1 MSSTHSLHPESTE
14 EIQQRYARRIKA
26 RLAQPSIDL
35 EAARDGMLD
44 CFVSTYHAGLS
55 AGVKGIL
62 DIDAGEAQI
71 ARLAR
76 NMFRKKLEAHDATF
90 DAPSIEALDR
100 VKEEVDQE
108 LHFEQLPA
116 EIRGVHDQVCSLLLA
131 KADGS
136 LAHRGPQSAV
146 TGGARGAAAPGART
160 ETAED
165 LSSKHLSSDVTSNVT
180 SNVTSEASA
189 QAPAQAPPAAPPRS
203 SAGAPGSRGTTV
215 DAGLRDAL
223 HVYLATVQDEVKQ
236 GASVATLRQHLARL
250 DTLVQTLEQFSP
262 AP

>member
-1 MSSTHSLHPESTE
+1 M
-14 EIQQRYARRIKA
+14 
-26 RLAQPSIDL
+26 
-35 EAARDGMLD
+35 
-44 CFVSTYHAGLS
+44 
-55 AGVKGIL
+55 
-62 DIDAGEAQI
+62 
-71 ARLAR
+71 
-76 NMFRKKLEAHDATF
+76 
-90 DAPSIEALDR
+90 
-100 VKEEVDQE
+100 
-108 LHFEQLPA
+108 
-116 EIRGVHDQVCSLLLA
+116 
-131 KADGS
+131 
-136 LAHRGPQSAV
+136 

-165 LSSKHLSSDVTSNVT
+165 LSSKHLSSDVT